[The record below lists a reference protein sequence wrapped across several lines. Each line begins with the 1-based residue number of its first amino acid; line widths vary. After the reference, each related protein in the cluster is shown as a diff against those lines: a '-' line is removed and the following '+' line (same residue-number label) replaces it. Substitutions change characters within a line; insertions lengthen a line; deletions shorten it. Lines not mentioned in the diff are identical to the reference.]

1 MNKGIWSG
9 IAAYFIWGFFPI
21 YFKLLHSVAPVQIVA
36 HRLVWS
42 LVFLAIVIVVR
53 KEWSGLIAVLP
64 PRTLLIT
71 LLAGCLLSLNWLI
84 YIWGVNSG
92 YILETSL
99 GYFINPLVNVLLG
112 VIIFRERLPISK
124 WFAIGLAGA
133 GVVYLTIS
141 YGRLPWIALALAF
154 TFGFY
159 GLIKKLSPLNSLYG
173 LTTETAIIFLPA
185 VGYLIAVEVQG
196 QGAIGHLGLPIT
208 VLLAISGVITAIP
221 LLLFATAARNIPLST
236 LGLLQYIAP
245 TLQFFIGVWIYHE
258 EFTLV
263 RMIGF
268 GIIWLALLLFS
279 VNGLLQRKKS
289 TLHQP
294 AVDGSRTN

>member
-1 MNKGIWSG
+1 MNKGISSG

-21 YFKLLHSVAPVQIVA
+21 YFKLLHDVQALQIVA

-42 LVFLAIVIVVR
+42 LVFLSIIIVVR
-53 KEWSGLIAVLP
+53 KDWAGLKAGLK

-71 LLAGCLLSLNWLI
+71 LLAGCLLSVNWLI
-84 YIWGVNSG
+84 YVWGVNSG
-92 YILETSL
+92 FILEASL

-112 VIIFRERLPISK
+112 VIFLRERLPLSK
-124 WFAIGLAGA
+124 WIPVGLAA
-133 GVVYLTIS
+133 TGVLYLTLS

-154 TFGFY
+154 TFGLY
-159 GLIKKLSPLNSLYG
+159 GLIKKLSPLNSLDG
-173 LTTETAIIFLPA
+173 LTLETAILFIPSL
-185 VGYLIAVEVQG
+185 GYLLIVETQG
-196 QGAIGHLGLPIT
+196 TGAIGHMGLPIT
-208 VLLAISGVITAIP
+208 GLLAVSGVVTAIP

-245 TLQFFIGVWIYHE
+245 TLQFFIGVWIYNE
-258 EFTLV
+258 EFTHE

-279 VNGLLQRKKS
+279 LNGLYQRRK
-289 TLHQP
+289 TLSAP
-294 AVDGSRTN
+294 SIEVSS